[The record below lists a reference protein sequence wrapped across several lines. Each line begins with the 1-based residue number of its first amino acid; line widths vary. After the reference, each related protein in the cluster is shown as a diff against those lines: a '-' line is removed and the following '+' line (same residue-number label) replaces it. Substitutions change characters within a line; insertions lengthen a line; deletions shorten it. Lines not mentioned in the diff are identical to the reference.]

1 MKESKKFGRL
11 IFALLVPSFLAVWS
25 LKSMQGTIPYSDDF
39 EMIIKSKSVWHDVFV
54 VEIGWFFPIQKLIYG
69 LLAHGWGLQSYLPYR
84 LMGVSL
90 VWLTGVILAFRYL
103 RTSPIFAVV
112 VPFWFATLAGAFHTL
127 LWPAASW
134 TLSGVIALLLIEY
147 FPASNSDKINRFDFF
162 SFAIS
167 SLVLL
172 SSGPMGVPF
181 VMAIGV
187 IRFRKSF
194 RLAPLFALMP
204 IIIYGLIILLFS
216 SSGGTTGPT
225 PLWANFQG
233 SGNYVLRAFLASAN
247 TFTGFSELGPIAV
260 VVVGAL
266 YVRNFKEFSI
276 RQRQNHLAWVSGTL
290 LYWALLAL
298 TRGHLGEPGAP
309 RYTIVGALTFLILMS
324 DSLVANF
331 KLSKSKLTVW
341 CFAVTA
347 TLVVSSN
354 WNSLEMRTNDFQYLS
369 GIYRAKFAAL
379 DLVAQN
385 VPLDFAIDQANLPQ
399 FEWSLYIEAI
409 ESKGSPAYSWK
420 ELANRPLSERQVAD
434 EIIFNYSS
442 WERITSGEVNG
453 TCMNSSIEF
462 VGSSIMLTNRTDS
475 VLDAKVSGFSLTEL
489 WSLQVPANS
498 SAEFRWSGGVSDDL
512 PFKVDLNGLSSC
524 SKK

>member
-1 MKESKKFGRL
+1 MNETKKFGRL
-11 IFALLVPSFLAVWS
+11 IFAVLVPSFLALWS

-54 VEIGWFFPIQKLIYG
+54 VEIGWFFPIPKLLYG
-69 LLAHGWGLQSYLPYR
+69 LIANGWGLQSYFPYR

-103 RTSPIFAVV
+103 RTSPILTVV

-147 FPASNSDKINRFDFF
+147 FPSSNSDKINRFDLLT
-162 SFAIS
+162 FAIS
-167 SLVLL
+167 TLVLL

-181 VMAIGV
+181 VVAIGV
-187 IRFRKSF
+187 IRFRRSF
-194 RLAPLFALMP
+194 RFAPLFAVMP
-204 IIIYGLIILLFS
+204 IIVYALIILLFS
-216 SSGGTTGPT
+216 SGGGTSGET
-225 PLWANFQG
+225 PLWANLQG

-247 TFTGFSELGPIAV
+247 TFTGFVELGPIAV
-260 VVVGAL
+260 VIVGAL
-266 YVRNFKEFSI
+266 YVRNFKEFSF
-276 RQRQNHLAWVSGTL
+276 RQRQVHLAWVSGTL

-309 RYTIVGALTFLILMS
+309 RYTIVGALTLLILIS
-324 DSLVANF
+324 DSLVSSF
-331 KLSKSKLTVW
+331 KMSKSKLTVW

-347 TLVVSSN
+347 VLVVSSN

-399 FEWSLYIEAI
+399 FDWSLYIEAI
-409 ESKGSPAYSWK
+409 QSKGSPAYSWK

-442 WERITSGEVNG
+442 WELIALGEVNG
-453 TCMNSSIEF
+453 TCMNNSIEF
-462 VGSSIMLTNRTDS
+462 VGSSIMLANSTDS
-475 VLDAKVSGFSLTEL
+475 VLSAKVSGFALTEL
-489 WSLQVPANS
+489 WSLQVPPNS
-498 SAEFRWSGGVSDDL
+498 SAEFRWSGGVSDGL
-512 PFKVDLNGLSSC
+512 PFKVELNGLSSC

>member
-1 MKESKKFGRL
+1 
-11 IFALLVPSFLAVWS
+11 
-25 LKSMQGTIPYSDDF
+25 
-39 EMIIKSKSVWHDVFV
+39 
-54 VEIGWFFPIQKLIYG
+54 
-69 LLAHGWGLQSYLPYR
+69 
-84 LMGVSL
+84 
-90 VWLTGVILAFRYL
+90 
-103 RTSPIFAVV
+103 
-112 VPFWFATLAGAFHTL
+112 
-127 LWPAASW
+127 
-134 TLSGVIALLLIEY
+134 
-147 FPASNSDKINRFDFF
+147 
-162 SFAIS
+162 
-167 SLVLL
+167 
-172 SSGPMGVPF
+172 
-181 VMAIGV
+181 
-187 IRFRKSF
+187 
-194 RLAPLFALMP
+194 
-204 IIIYGLIILLFS
+204 
-216 SSGGTTGPT
+216 
-225 PLWANFQG
+225 
-233 SGNYVLRAFLASAN
+233 
-247 TFTGFSELGPIAV
+247 
-260 VVVGAL
+260 
-266 YVRNFKEFSI
+266 
-276 RQRQNHLAWVSGTL
+276 
-290 LYWALLAL
+290 
-298 TRGHLGEPGAP
+298 
-309 RYTIVGALTFLILMS
+309 
-324 DSLVANF
+324 
-331 KLSKSKLTVW
+331 
-341 CFAVTA
+341 
-347 TLVVSSN
+347 
-354 WNSLEMRTNDFQYLS
+354 MRTNDFQYLS